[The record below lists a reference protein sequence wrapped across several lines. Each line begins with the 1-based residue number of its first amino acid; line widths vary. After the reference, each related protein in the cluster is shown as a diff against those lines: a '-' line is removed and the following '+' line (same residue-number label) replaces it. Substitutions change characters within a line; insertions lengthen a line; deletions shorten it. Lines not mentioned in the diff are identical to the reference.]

1 MSIRMAQRVLY
12 EAMKVAPPGHSF
24 EEADAAM
31 EKALEALDQKRYQ
44 DAILGA
50 QKTRELIGR

>member
-1 MSIRMAQRVLY
+1 MAQRVLY